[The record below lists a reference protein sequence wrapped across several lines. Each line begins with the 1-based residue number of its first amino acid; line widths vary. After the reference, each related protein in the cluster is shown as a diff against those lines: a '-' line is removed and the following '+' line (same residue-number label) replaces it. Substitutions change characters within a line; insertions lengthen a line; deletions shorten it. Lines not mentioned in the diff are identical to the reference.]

1 MFRKGSK
8 AYSIFN
14 LKCPKCHEEDL
25 FKTGSFSF
33 KQAFE
38 MRDECP
44 HCGQDFMPEP
54 GFYYGAMFIS
64 YIFTAWFCIGFVLFF
79 HWVLGWSTAASFG
92 LLLAVCAVFFI
103 YIFRLA
109 RSIWLNINYKYD
121 PSKAKRQVET
131 GIK

>member
-1 MFRKGSK
+1 MSILKKGTK

-25 FKTGSFSF
+25 FDTGSFSF
-33 KQAFE
+33 NKPFD
-38 MRDECP
+38 MKGECP

-64 YIFTAWFCIGFVLFF
+64 YIFTAWFCILFVLFL
-79 HWVLGWSTAASFG
+79 HWVLDWSTAASFAA
-92 LLLAVCAVFFI
+92 LIAVCAIFFV
-103 YIFRLA
+103 YFFRLA

-121 PSKAKRQVET
+121 PNKARV
-131 GIK
+131 